1 MGKDFSTIQVAA
13 EKGVL
18 TITFRRPELLN
29 ALSEQMSLEIAAALR
44 TAQRDAA
51 VRCVVLTGAGR
62 AFCSGQDLHAIQE
75 RYSGAADEP
84 GLDFGALLRQ
94 KYNPVVARIRTLEK
108 PVVACVNGPAV
119 GAGVGLAL
127 ACDLRICARSAYF
140 KMGFVQLGLVPDVG
154 ATLTL
159 VQHAGYAR
167 AAELC
172 FLGQELPADEAFR
185 YGLVNR
191 VVDDEVLPA
200 ALREITT
207 TLAALPTRGI
217 GLTKRALNHAWTTTL
232 EDQLEYEAFLQS
244 TAGRTS
250 DHREGVQAFF
260 EKREAR
266 FEGK

>member
-1 MGKDFSTIQVAA
+1 MGKDFSTIRVAA
-13 EKGVL
+13 GDGVL
-18 TITFRRPELLN
+18 TITLSRPDLLN
-29 ALSEQMSLEIAAALR
+29 ALNEQMAIELAAALR
-44 TAQRDAA
+44 TAQRDDG

-62 AFCSGQDLHAIQE
+62 AFCSGQDLRAVQE
-75 RYSGAADEP
+75 RYSEAAGDS

-94 KYNPVVARIRTLEK
+94 KYNPVVTRIRTLEK

-119 GAGVGLAL
+119 GAGASLAL

-140 KMGFVQLGLVPDVG
+140 KMAFIHIGLAPDSG

-159 VQHAGYAR
+159 VQHVGYAR

-172 FLGQELPADEAFR
+172 FLGQKLPAEEALQ

-200 ALREITT
+200 TTREIATN
-207 TLAALPTRGI
+207 LAALPTRGI
-217 GLTKRALNHAWTTTL
+217 GLTKRALNHAWTVTL

-244 TAGRTS
+244 TAGKTA
-250 DHREGVQAFF
+250 DHREGILAFF
-260 EKREAR
+260 EKRAAA